1 MEQNLSQYKIFYEV
15 AKTGNISKA
24 AKELYISQPAISKAI
39 SKLEDSLGLS
49 LFTRSSR
56 GVQLTSEGEILFEH
70 AKEAFDTLSR
80 GEQELKRIQEF
91 DIGHLR
97 IGVSNTLCKYVLL
110 PYLKTFIDQYPHM
123 KVTIES
129 QSTAQ
134 TLSRL
139 EQQKLDL
146 GLVAEPSLRKDL
158 AFIPVMDIQD
168 TFVTTPAYLNNLY
181 VREGKDTNIFETGNI
196 MLLDQSNMTRHHV
209 DDYMSE
215 NHIVP
220 RQVLEVTTMDLLI
233 EFVKIGLGVAC
244 VIKELVQKELDNGT
258 LVELPLEIPIHR
270 RTIGFAYHPANQAM
284 SLKTFL
290 GIFILKQ
297 IWTRADARVV
307 RGALLKKWF
316 YAMPLY
322 EKNRKKTPGIS
333 KVTAF

>member
-15 AKTGNISKA
+15 AKAGNISKA

-70 AKEAFDTLSR
+70 TREAFDALDR

-97 IGVSNTLCKYVLL
+97 IGVSNTLCKYILL

-129 QSTAQ
+129 QATAQ
-134 TLSRL
+134 TLARL
-139 EQQKLDL
+139 EQQKIDL
-146 GLVAEPSLRKDL
+146 GLVAEPSVRRDL

-168 TFVTTPAYLNNLY
+168 TFVTTPNYLENLY
-181 VREGKDTNIFETGNI
+181 LREGQDTSLFETGNI
-196 MLLDQSNMTRHHV
+196 MLLDTSNMTRHHV
-209 DDYMSE
+209 DEYMAE
-215 NHIVP
+215 NNIFPHQI
-220 RQVLEVTTMDLLI
+220 LEVTTMDLLI
-233 EFVKIGLGVAC
+233 EFAKIGLGIAC
-244 VIKELVQKELDNGT
+244 VIKELVQKELDSGM
-258 LVELPLEIPIHR
+258 LVEIPLDIPIHR

-284 SLKTFL
+284 ALKTFL
-290 GIFILKQ
+290 E
-297 IWTRADARVV
+297 
-307 RGALLKKWF
+307 LL
-316 YAMPLY
+316 Y
-322 EKNRKKTPGIS
+322 
-333 KVTAF
+333 

>member
-1 MEQNLSQYKIFYEV
+1 MYELMLYMYFKHTYRILEVFMEQNLSQYKIFYEV
-15 AKTGNISKA
+15 AKAGNISKA

-158 AFIPVMDIQD
+158 AFIPVMDIED
-168 TFVTTPAYLNNLY
+168 IFVATPSYLENLRL
-181 VREGKDTNIFETGNI
+181 REGAGTDVFQSGNL
-196 MLLDQSNMTRHHV
+196 MLLDKNNITRHYI
-209 DDYMSE
+209 DDYMTCNE
-215 NHIVP
+215 IIANNL
-220 RQVLEVTTMDLLI
+220 LEVTTMDLLI
-233 EFVKIGLGVAC
+233 EFARIGLGIGC
-244 VIKELVQKELDNGT
+244 VIKEFVKEDLDSGRLAQLKLDT
-258 LVELPLEIPIHR
+258 PIHK
-270 RTIGFAYHPANQAM
+270 RTVGFLWQSSRTSKA
-284 SLKTFL
+284 LDTF
-290 GIFILKQ
+290 IRFCKEQ
-297 IWTRADARVV
+297 NSQN
-307 RGALLKKWF
+307 
-316 YAMPLY
+316 LY
-322 EKNRKKTPGIS
+322 
-333 KVTAF
+333 FL

>member
-15 AKTGNISKA
+15 AKAGNISKA

-70 AKEAFDTLSR
+70 TREAFDALDR

-97 IGVSNTLCKYVLL
+97 IGVSNTLCKYILL

-129 QSTAQ
+129 QATAQ
-134 TLSRL
+134 TLARL
-139 EQQKLDL
+139 EQQKIDL
-146 GLVAEPSLRKDL
+146 GLVAEPSVRRDL

-168 TFVTTPAYLNNLY
+168 TFVTTPNYLENLY
-181 VREGKDTNIFETGNI
+181 LREGQDTSLFETGNI
-196 MLLDQSNMTRHHV
+196 MLLDTSNMTRHHV
-209 DDYMSE
+209 DEYRAE
-215 NHIVP
+215 NNIFPHQI
-220 RQVLEVTTMDLLI
+220 LEVTTMDLLI
-233 EFVKIGLGVAC
+233 EFAKIGLGIAC
-244 VIKELVQKELDNGT
+244 VIKELVQKELDSGM
-258 LVELPLEIPIHR
+258 LVEIPLDIPIHR

-284 SLKTFL
+284 ALKTFL
-290 GIFILKQ
+290 EF
-297 IWTRADARVV
+297 
-307 RGALLKKWF
+307 
-316 YAMPLY
+316 LY
-322 EKNRKKTPGIS
+322 
-333 KVTAF
+333 

>member
-15 AKTGNISKA
+15 AKAGNISKA

-70 AKEAFDTLSR
+70 TREAFDALDR

-97 IGVSNTLCKYVLL
+97 IGVSNTLCKYILL

-129 QSTAQ
+129 QATAQ
-134 TLSRL
+134 TLARL
-139 EQQKLDL
+139 EQQKIDL
-146 GLVAEPSLRKDL
+146 GLVAEPSVRRDL

-168 TFVTTPAYLNNLY
+168 TFVTTPNYLENLY
-181 VREGKDTNIFETGNI
+181 LREGQDTSLFETGNI
-196 MLLDQSNMTRHHV
+196 MLLDTSNMTRHHV
-209 DDYMSE
+209 DEYMAE
-215 NHIVP
+215 NNIFPHQI
-220 RQVLEVTTMDLLI
+220 LEVTTMDLLI
-233 EFVKIGLGVAC
+233 EFAKIGLGIAC
-244 VIKELVQKELDNGT
+244 VIKELVQKELDSGM
-258 LVELPLEIPIHR
+258 LVEIPLDIPIHR

-284 SLKTFL
+284 ALKTFL
-290 GIFILKQ
+290 EF
-297 IWTRADARVV
+297 V
-307 RGALLKKWF
+307 
-316 YAMPLY
+316 Y
-322 EKNRKKTPGIS
+322 
-333 KVTAF
+333 

>member
-15 AKTGNISKA
+15 AKAGNISKA

-70 AKEAFDTLSR
+70 TREAFDALDR

-97 IGVSNTLCKYVLL
+97 IGVSNTLCKYILL

-129 QSTAQ
+129 QATAQ
-134 TLSRL
+134 TLARL
-139 EQQKLDL
+139 EQQKIDL
-146 GLVAEPSLRKDL
+146 GLVAEPSVRRDL

-168 TFVTTPAYLNNLY
+168 TFVTTPNYLENLY
-181 VREGKDTNIFETGNI
+181 LREGQDTSLFETGNI
-196 MLLDQSNMTRHHV
+196 MLLDNSKMTRHHV
-209 DDYMSE
+209 DEYMAE
-215 NHIVP
+215 NNIFPHQI
-220 RQVLEVTTMDLLI
+220 LEVTTMDLLI
-233 EFVKIGLGVAC
+233 EFAKIGLGIAC
-244 VIKELVQKELDNGT
+244 VIKELVQKELDSGM
-258 LVELPLEIPIHR
+258 LVEIPLDIPIHR

-284 SLKTFL
+284 ALKTFL
-290 GIFILKQ
+290 EF
-297 IWTRADARVV
+297 
-307 RGALLKKWF
+307 
-316 YAMPLY
+316 LY
-322 EKNRKKTPGIS
+322 
-333 KVTAF
+333 

>member
-15 AKTGNISKA
+15 AKAGNISKA

-70 AKEAFDTLSR
+70 TREAFNALDR

-97 IGVSNTLCKYVLL
+97 IGVSNTLCKYILL

-129 QSTAQ
+129 QATAQ
-134 TLSRL
+134 TLARL
-139 EQQKLDL
+139 EQQKIDL
-146 GLVAEPSLRKDL
+146 GLVAEPSVRRDL

-168 TFVTTPAYLNNLY
+168 TFVTTPNYLENLY
-181 VREGKDTNIFETGNI
+181 LREGQDTSLFETGNI
-196 MLLDQSNMTRHHV
+196 MLLDTSNMTRHHV
-209 DDYMSE
+209 DEYMAE
-215 NHIVP
+215 NNIFPHQI
-220 RQVLEVTTMDLLI
+220 LEVTTMDLLI
-233 EFVKIGLGVAC
+233 EFAKIGLGIAC
-244 VIKELVQKELDNGT
+244 VIKELVQKELDSGM
-258 LVELPLEIPIHR
+258 LVEIPLDIPIHR

-284 SLKTFL
+284 ALKTFL
-290 GIFILKQ
+290 EF
-297 IWTRADARVV
+297 
-307 RGALLKKWF
+307 
-316 YAMPLY
+316 LY
-322 EKNRKKTPGIS
+322 
-333 KVTAF
+333 

>member
-15 AKTGNISKA
+15 AKAGNISKA

-70 AKEAFDTLSR
+70 TREAFDALDR

-97 IGVSNTLCKYVLL
+97 IGVSNTLCKYILL

-129 QSTAQ
+129 QATAQ
-134 TLSRL
+134 TLARL
-139 EQQKLDL
+139 EQKIDL
-146 GLVAEPSLRKDL
+146 GLVAEPSVRRDL

-168 TFVTTPAYLNNLY
+168 TFVTTPNYLENLY
-181 VREGKDTNIFETGNI
+181 LREGQDTSLFETGNI
-196 MLLDQSNMTRHHV
+196 MLLDTSNMTRHHV
-209 DDYMSE
+209 DEYMAE
-215 NHIVP
+215 NNIFPHQI
-220 RQVLEVTTMDLLI
+220 LEVTTMDLLI
-233 EFVKIGLGVAC
+233 EFAKIGLGIAC
-244 VIKELVQKELDNGT
+244 VIKELVQKELDSGM
-258 LVELPLEIPIHR
+258 LVEIPLDIPIHR

-284 SLKTFL
+284 ALKTFL
-290 GIFILKQ
+290 EF
-297 IWTRADARVV
+297 
-307 RGALLKKWF
+307 
-316 YAMPLY
+316 LY
-322 EKNRKKTPGIS
+322 
-333 KVTAF
+333 